1 VWTDKETAITR
12 TMSRSGMS
20 RTQVLNRMAKQM
32 TTDDLLLLTDY
43 AIYNG
48 GSNAV
53 MPAVV
58 KLLAEL
64 QGE

>member
-1 VWTDKETAITR
+1 
-12 TMSRSGMS
+12 MS
-20 RTQVLNRMAKQM
+20 
-32 TTDDLLLLTDY
+32 TDDLLLLTDY

-58 KLLAEL
+58 ELLDEL
-64 QGE
+64 QGAM